1 MYIWIAC
8 DVSKSLDHIRE
19 LCNEKNK
26 SLGLCDVAFTLP
38 QHISLK
44 ISFEV
49 PDKIA
54 TRVIDDI
61 SEYLS
66 MEHSFALDAPR
77 PELFGSILWLKF
89 ENSEILSRLH
99 GELDSLLLDKYAI
112 PQHEFDKSFAFHSTL
127 FIDGEKNLL
136 PMYEYVL
143 TLDLPRKVDVSSF
156 IIGTS
161 DSGKAGTYSVIKT
174 ISAQK

>member
-8 DVSKSLDHIRE
+8 DVSKSLHQIRD

-26 SLGLCDVAFTLP
+26 EFGLCEVAFSLP

-44 ISFEV
+44 ISFDV
-49 PDKIA
+49 PDSVA
-54 TRVIDDI
+54 TCVIDDV

-66 MEHSFALDAPR
+66 MEHAFYLDAPR
-77 PELFGSILWLKF
+77 PEIFGSILWLKF
-89 ENSEILSRLH
+89 EDSEILSRLH
-99 GELDSLLLDKYAI
+99 RKLDSLLLDKYTVA
-112 PQHEFDKSFAFHSTL
+112 QHEFDKRFAFHSTL

-136 PMYEYVL
+136 PMYEYVSGL
-143 TLDLPRKVDVSSF
+143 EIPLKVEVSSF

-161 DSGKAGTYSVIKT
+161 ESGNAGTYSVIKT

>member
-19 LCNEKNK
+19 LCKEKNK
-26 SLGLCDVAFTLP
+26 SLGICDVAFTLP

-49 PDKIA
+49 PDNIA
-54 TRVIDDI
+54 PRVIDDV
-61 SEYLS
+61 SAYLS
-66 MEHSFALDAPR
+66 MERAFSLSAPR

-89 ENSEILSRLH
+89 EDSEILSRMH
-99 GELDSLLLDKYAI
+99 RDLDSLLLGKYAI
-112 PQHEFDKSFAFHSTL
+112 PQHEFDKSFLFHSTL

-136 PMYEYVL
+136 PMFEYVL
-143 TLDLPRKVDVSSF
+143 TLGLPGKVDVSSF

-161 DSGKAGTYSVIKT
+161 DSGQAGTYSVIKT